1 MPTITYHGVGP
12 RVAYERRIAS
22 FTQAQLAEHAGIALG
37 TLRKIERDE
46 RGVSDAVLDSLAAA
60 LNIDT
65 SRLLPGRTRA
75 DDRVHQAMPA
85 LSSVIATY
93 DMPDDG
99 PVRPLHELRTA
110 VDEAVQWRLGAQYGR
125 ITRQLP
131 DLLGE
136 LSRAF
141 ATAAPADRPA
151 VAALLVAAYRTADA
165 VAYKYGAHDL
175 SARLIELMRWAV
187 PQAED
192 RQLEA
197 AVAYVRTETFFA
209 AAAHEAGLRALEQA
223 IDRAPAPDDEQ
234 SRASRGTLHMRAA
247 VIAGRARNAA
257 AAATHLTE
265 AVHLAE
271 GAREGVVHGTAWGPD
286 SVRIHQVS
294 VAVGLGNDHVQD
306 ALAVGR
312 TWSPP
317 PTLPAERR
325 SGFWIELARAQ
336 LWAGQAE
343 QAYESLK
350 VARKI
355 APQHTR
361 EHRWVRE
368 DAATLRRL
376 KRADAEE
383 LSNFCE
389 WCHAE

>member
-1 MPTITYHGVGP
+1 MPNITYHGVGP
-12 RVAYERRIAS
+12 RVAYERRITA
-22 FTQAQLAEHAGIALG
+22 FTQAELADRAGIALG
-37 TLRKIERDE
+37 TLRKIERNE
-46 RGVSDAVLDSLAAA
+46 RGASGAVLDRLANA
-60 LNIDT
+60 LNIDI
-65 SRLLPGRTRA
+65 SRLLPGGERA

-99 PVRPLHELRTA
+99 PVRPIHELRAA
-110 VDEAVQWRLGAQYGR
+110 VDTAVQWRLGAQYVR

-136 LSRAF
+136 LSRAL
-141 ATAAPADRPA
+141 ATACPDERPT

-175 SARLIELMRWAV
+175 SARLVELMRWAV

-192 RQLEA
+192 QQLEA

-223 IDRAPAPDDEQ
+223 IDRAPAPEDDAA
-234 SRASRGTLHMRAA
+234 RASRGTLHMRAA
-247 VIAGRARNAA
+247 VIAGRARNATA
-257 AAATHLTE
+257 AEMHLTE
-265 AVHLAE
+265 AVRLAD
-271 GAREGVVHGTAWGPD
+271 GARESIVNGTAWGPD

-294 VAVGLGNDHVQD
+294 VAVGLGGDHVQD
-306 ALAVGR
+306 ALAVAR
-312 TWSPP
+312 TWTPP
-317 PTLPAERR
+317 DSLPAERR

-336 LWAGQAE
+336 LWSGQMDH
-343 QAYESLK
+343 AYESLK
-350 VARKI
+350 VARRI